1 LRDKSDKLSTTMTTI
16 NFTIND
22 ESEDEHI
29 ATITNVDL
37 GDVTYLYQRL
47 QLALNDHYDAEVSI
61 EEVPPS
67 VFDRTTFVDIEIG
80 DTFNTTIRIERTFI
94 Y

>member
-1 LRDKSDKLSTTMTTI
+1 MTTI
-16 NFTIND
+16 NFTINE
-22 ESEDEHI
+22 ESEGEHI

-47 QLALNDHYDAEVSI
+47 QLALNDHFDAEVSI

-67 VFDRTTFVDIEIG
+67 VFDRTTFVDIDIS

>member
-1 LRDKSDKLSTTMTTI
+1 MTTI
-16 NFTIND
+16 SFTINE
-22 ESEDEHI
+22 ESEGEHI

-37 GDVTYLYQRL
+37 GDVADLSQRL
-47 QLALNDHYDAEVSI
+47 QLALNDHFDAEVSV

-67 VFDRTTFVDIEIG
+67 VFDRTTFIDISLFYFSSISDKG
-80 DTFNTTIRIERTFI
+80 MDTFNTTIRIERTFI

>member
-1 LRDKSDKLSTTMTTI
+1 MTTI

-29 ATITNVDL
+29 ATIINVDL
-37 GDVTYLYQRL
+37 GDVTYLSQRL